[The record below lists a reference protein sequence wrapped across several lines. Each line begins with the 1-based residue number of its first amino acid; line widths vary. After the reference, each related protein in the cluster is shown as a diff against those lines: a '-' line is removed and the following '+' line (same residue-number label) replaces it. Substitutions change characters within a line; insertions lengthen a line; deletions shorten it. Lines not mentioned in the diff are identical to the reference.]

1 MQLSARWALVKDLF
15 AFSSCNLPSPKS
27 SLCAGGT
34 HLTVL
39 AQGLAT
45 YLTVGLHPKDLEKIA
60 VHIYEETNKWLL
72 FLFQ

>member
-1 MQLSARWALVKDLF
+1 MQGGHWLEMSSLVTAVISL
-15 AFSSCNLPSPKS
+15 SPKS

-45 YLTVGLHPKDLEKIA
+45 YLTVGLCPKDLERIA
-60 VHIYEETNKWLL
+60 LHVYEETNKWLL